1 MADKEMS
8 GIERLRE
15 LAEDTTNAPL
25 WSYLRYECCEKW
37 GAKPLGV
44 TFEATLRSIADQI
57 EREREACSVDN
68 LADSYDHM
76 VEFRARVAGALG
88 VPLEG
93 DPATVHEA
101 VFAELD
107 KRLMP
112 CDLTWPC
119 WDDGS
124 PITRDDAP
132 EHVTAVALHL
142 DGSGYG
148 LLDAILEHA
157 AGERVKR
164 PEPEVLGADGL
175 PIKDGETMYTLDG
188 KPFVV
193 EQIDRGVVWCV
204 GGGWMPPEK
213 LTHTQ
218 PDTQE
223 RIDEDATID
232 PATYCDSV
240 LGWSSEKIVHLADY
254 AAQNEAM
261 IADLLRR
268 QRELDARTM
277 GGQQMKMDDLEKS
290 AFDWDALR
298 RNEFV
303 VNCKTE
309 EAAKDFC
316 RAMHDHGMAWKGG
329 DSYLNKEMYGIYRDR
344 TCYTG
349 TGMFAFDEYYT
360 SNDRKIVE
368 WKVGMGD
375 ERTAACVPTRRA

>member
-148 LLDAILEHA
+148 LLDAILENA

-164 PEPEVLGADGL
+164 PETEVLGADGL
-175 PIKDGETMYTLDG
+175 PVEPGQTVYGEYDERLEVLSLDG
-188 KPFVV
+188 SVAKCRCLDLDTVATTMRRAA
-193 EQIDRGVVWCV
+193 Q
-204 GGGWMPPEK
+204 
-213 LTHTQ
+213 LTHTM
-218 PDTQE
+218 PDSQE
-223 RIDEDATID
+223 RMDEEIDEFSLDDWFDRHPTD
-232 PATYCDSV
+232 TV
-240 LGWSSEKIVHLADY
+240 ADVIRAF
-254 AAQNEAM
+254 AA
-261 IADLLRR
+261 R
-268 QRELDARTM
+268 QRALDAKTT
-277 GGQQMKMDDLEKS
+277 GGAE
-290 AFDWDALR
+290 
-298 RNEFV
+298 
-303 VNCKTE
+303 
-309 EAAKDFC
+309 
-316 RAMHDHGMAWKGG
+316 
-329 DSYLNKEMYGIYRDR
+329 
-344 TCYTG
+344 
-349 TGMFAFDEYYT
+349 
-360 SNDRKIVE
+360 
-368 WKVGMGD
+368 
-375 ERTAACVPTRRA
+375 